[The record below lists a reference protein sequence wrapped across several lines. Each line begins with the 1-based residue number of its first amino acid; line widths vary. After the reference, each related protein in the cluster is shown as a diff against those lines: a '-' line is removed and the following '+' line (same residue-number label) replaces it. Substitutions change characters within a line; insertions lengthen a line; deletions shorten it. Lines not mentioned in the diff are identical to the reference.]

1 MYISVNSVRTMS
13 LLATLLPPSF
23 ETKLYTKTINF
34 TDLKKTRVAFPVK
47 KSKKNGNFIQHYQ
60 TPLVLTKAVEG
71 LGTIK

>member
-1 MYISVNSVRTMS
+1 MYVSVNSVRTMS

-47 KSKKNGNFIQHYQ
+47 KSKK
-60 TPLVLTKAVEG
+60 K
-71 LGTIK
+71 LGTSFSTTRPLSLN

>member
-1 MYISVNSVRTMS
+1 MS

-47 KSKKNGNFIQHYQ
+47 KSKKMGTSFS
-60 TPLVLTKAVEG
+60 TTRPLSLN
-71 LGTIK
+71 

>member
-47 KSKKNGNFIQHYQ
+47 KSKKKWELHSALPD
-60 TPLVLTKAVEG
+60 PLVLTKAVEG
-71 LGTIK
+71 VGTV

>member
-47 KSKKNGNFIQHYQ
+47 KSKKMGTSFS
-60 TPLVLTKAVEG
+60 TTRPLSLN
-71 LGTIK
+71 